1 MIYYPPPRLEVCS
14 RVTFVCLYCILP
26 LCFAPLL
33 AGNLYPFDVMTS
45 SSQVCYHAE
54 SGGEEGIG
62 CRCDVLYRLLWW
74 GCAIACVCVCVCRDK
89 RLKRREFKSCMPRT
103 AAFQTQGA
111 QQDNCFLSKE
121 QTQNMHCEF
130 LIITSSAEKKKSQW
144 TPPWILI
151 WSCFMVAQLHD
162 WNRFSAQNSLV
173 KVNYKGYWNDGRCH
187 DCHYIFF
194 SHSELRCMKMINEC
208 LFINWCVCR
217 KEGSKMALHS

>member
-1 MIYYPPPRLEVCS
+1 MSWRAAHRFVITPNLVVRKGLVAVVMYCTDYCGEAVRL
-14 RVTFVCLYCILP
+14 R
-26 LCFAPLL
+26 
-33 AGNLYPFDVMTS
+33 
-45 SSQVCYHAE
+45 
-54 SGGEEGIG
+54 
-62 CRCDVLYRLLWW
+62 
-74 GCAIACVCVCVCRDK
+74 ACVCVCVCRDK